1 MRVILFSHPNRI
13 FSAINAVIFQT
24 LAILA
29 VSSHVRTMLTD
40 PGTVR
45 LRDLSQYSHMLEQT
59 YVILPLLKKI

>member
-40 PGTVR
+40 PGIVR
-45 LRDLSQYSHMLEQT
+45 LRGIGQYSHFAQVKTNLQ
-59 YVILPLLKKI
+59 LFLL